1 VFALSKFFLLLAF
14 WLLISGRV
22 DVTYP
27 VDQYLIGCGVV
38 ACAFVTYLAGRKRIL
53 DEEGHPVHLTWPF
66 LTYIP
71 WLFWEI
77 VLANFDVAYR
87 VWHPRPQIAP
97 RLIVIPFRTE
107 TGIGTVTYANSI
119 TLTPGTITIGVD
131 MEKRQMLVH
140 ALTDKSAAGL
150 LSGEMHER
158 VLKLEGTA

>member
-1 VFALSKFFLLLAF
+1 M
-14 WLLISGRV
+14 
-22 DVTYP
+22 
-27 VDQYLIGCGVV
+27 IGCGVV
-38 ACAFVTYLAGRKRIL
+38 VCAFVTYLAGRKRML
-53 DEEGHPVHLTWPF
+53 DEEGHPVHLTWRF

-87 VWHPRPQIAP
+87 VWHPRARIAP
-97 RLIVIPFRTE
+97 RLIVIPFRTR
-107 TGIGTVTYANSI
+107 TGIGTVAYANSI

-140 ALTDKSAAGL
+140 ALTDESAEGL
-150 LSGEMHER
+150 LSGAMHER

>member
-1 VFALSKFFLLLAF
+1 MFALSKFFLLLAF
-14 WLLISGRV
+14 WLLISGRF

-27 VDQYLIGCGVV
+27 GDRFLIGTGVI
-38 ACAFVTYLAGRKRIL
+38 ACAFVTYLAGRKKML

-66 LTYIP
+66 FTYAP
-71 WLFWEI
+71 WLLWEI

-87 VWHPRPQIAP
+87 VWHPRARIAP
-97 RLIVIPFRTE
+97 RLIVVPFRTE
-107 TGIGTVTYANSI
+107 TGIGTVFYANSI

-140 ALTDKSAAGL
+140 ALTDKSAEGL

-158 VLKLEGTA
+158 VLRLEGTV

>member
-1 VFALSKFFLLLAF
+1 MFALSKFFLLLAF
-14 WLLISGRV
+14 WLMISGRI

-27 VDQYLIGCGVV
+27 GDRFLIACGVV
-38 ACAFVTYLAGRKRIL
+38 VCAFVTYLAGRKSML

-87 VWHPRPQIAP
+87 VWHPRAEIAP

-131 MEKRQMLVH
+131 MAKRQMLVH
-140 ALTDKSAAGL
+140 ALTEKSAEGL

-158 VLKLEGTA
+158 VLKLEGTT